1 MYILLLIL
9 FMSEPRPLTIVVDNS
24 RNSKMIQRDFTYDW
38 SVLSNDRT
46 KRFDEI
52 QKKLKPRIT
61 FIDVTSLDSKVLK
74 YRNDK
79 YPYFLYGERGREIE
93 YLPDESFLMASF
105 PLLSTETYLN
115 QIEFDY
121 TTYQKLC
128 NEAEDNAGNEYEKW
142 LANNKPEELQMFIQ
156 LFYQEEFYQL
166 PTYREYF
173 KKFNNIKGIPVFLP
187 KYPSRPRIWY
197 PWEKEYQLFD
207 STEKYERPEDENRP

>member
-128 NEAEDNAGNEYEKW
+128 NEAEDNAGNEYE
-142 LANNKPEELQMFIQ
+142 N
-156 LFYQEEFYQL
+156 
-166 PTYREYF
+166 
-173 KKFNNIKGIPVFLP
+173 G
-187 KYPSRPRIWY
+187 
-197 PWEKEYQLFD
+197 
-207 STEKYERPEDENRP
+207 